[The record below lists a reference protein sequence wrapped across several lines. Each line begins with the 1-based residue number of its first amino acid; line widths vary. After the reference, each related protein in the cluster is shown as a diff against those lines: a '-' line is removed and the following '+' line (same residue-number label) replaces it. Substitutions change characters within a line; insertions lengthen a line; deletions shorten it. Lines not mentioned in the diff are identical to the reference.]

1 MKRTLFFLCTLLC
14 ANVLFA
20 QTFWIGDLKYG
31 ITSIAPRQVAVSD
44 ANESITTANIPTRV
58 MYGGEDYEVTSIGDM
73 AFYNCTNLTS
83 VNIPNG
89 VTYIGGSAFADCTNL
104 TSINIPN
111 RVTAIGGDGT
121 FANCTSLTSINIPNS
136 VTSIGGFVFSGCSSL
151 SSVTIGNNVTSIGNM
166 AFYGCSSLTSIT
178 IPNGVT
184 SIGIAMFSD
193 CSSLSSVTIGNSVTS
208 IGDDAFKNCSSLTSI
223 TIPNSVT
230 SIGEQAFRGCSS
242 LTSITIPNSVTSI
255 GPGLF
260 ADCSSLTSVTLSNN
274 ITELPTV
281 CYSYCLG
288 FFRNC
293 SNLISIDIP
302 NSITSIGDQAFYGC
316 SSLSSVTF
324 LGETAPSISNNVFAN
339 TLSAKTLSYPCG
351 SDYSSWQSATT
362 WASVECFDLYLGNS
376 LTSFPLTFEVISEQ
390 ERTMKVSDCDNSAN
404 VADIPAR
411 VMYNG
416 NTYSVTSIGDYA
428 FNDCGS
434 LTSVTI
440 PNSVTSIGEFAFRFC
455 NNLTSIDIPNSV
467 TNIGR
472 YAFADCTNLSSVNIP
487 NSVTSIKGGTFEG
500 CSGLASAIIG
510 NNVTS
515 IGDYAFKNC
524 SSLTSFT
531 IPNNVTFIGRDG
543 FRGCSSLTS
552 INIPNN
558 VASIKDYT
566 FDGCWSLSSVTIG
579 NSVTSIGINAFRNC
593 SSLSSVTIPNSVTSI
608 GDWAFY
614 NCSSLS
620 SVTIGNGVTSIED
633 GAFKFCSSLS
643 SITCFA
649 VTAPSLSNGVFD
661 ETPNTKTLSYPCGS
675 DYSSWES
682 ATDWESVECVV
693 SLGNSLTAS
702 PLTFEVI
709 SEEDRT
715 MKVSNCNASA
725 TDVDI
730 PAKVMY
736 NGNVYSVTSIGQWAF
751 ENCSQLTSVIIPNS
765 ITSFESFAFNGCSSL
780 TSISI
785 PNSVISIGDWAF
797 YNCSS
802 LTSVIFGNS
811 VTSIGSNAFSHCS
824 NLAFVTC
831 LGETAPALSPNAFN
845 GTLSDKTLTI
855 PCGSDYSSWES
866 ATTWA
871 SVECPLDLENSL
883 TSSPLTFEVISEE
896 DRTMKVSAC
905 DASATDVDIPTTVIY
920 NGTYYNVTVIGN
932 GAFHAC
938 SSLSSVNIPNSVT
951 SIGDEAFSDCSSLT
965 SIDIPNRITYIG
977 DMAFA
982 SCSSL
987 TSITIPNSVTSIGN
1001 GAFGWCSS
1009 LSSVTCLAE
1018 NAPSLGY
1025 DVFVNFS
1032 NITSNKTLTYPC
1044 RSDYSSWESATTW
1057 ESVECVV
1064 SLGNNLTYFP
1074 LTFAVISDQERTMKV
1089 SNCDI
1094 LATDA
1099 DIPAT
1104 VMYNGN
1110 AYSVTAIDIWAF
1122 HYCMNLTSV
1131 TIPNSV
1137 TSIGDMA
1144 FENCSS
1150 LTSIT
1155 IPNSVT
1161 SIGATAFSSCES
1173 LTSVICLGENA
1184 PSLVSYVFRET
1195 PNTKT
1200 LTVPFNASGYT
1211 SNWGNTTW
1219 QKIYHKIDEGEV
1231 KTLSNTFE
1239 ITDANKREVINDGV
1253 LRITQNG
1260 ELINETDVNVGGIV
1274 EVETPLLAEGSWH
1287 FIGAPF
1293 TSGNERYKLE
1303 SIIPG
1308 SRDVSVSMFDYD
1320 NMDWS
1325 NDWATIETEAGEGEG
1340 FFAWSFVDE
1349 IAAFTTY
1356 GDGAYS
1362 PNAHSDFEQYLY
1374 DYSITPAYN
1383 LNNDDVVVSKTLNDN
1398 SNGSGNW
1405 MALAN
1410 PYTFK
1415 LDVESFVDDNV
1426 ALAEIDMNDIQG
1438 RCIYRLNSASN
1449 TFAPV
1454 FEGAINLTEGFFVN
1468 FASAGENTATFK
1480 KSQRYN
1486 PISAKSSQRDF
1497 IKIVMIDGENETEVL
1512 FAQNE
1517 DAEQGYDILDANKMF
1532 SPSAVMEHYFVTDSV
1547 ALVKEEVRSLP
1558 YYATMN
1564 VKSFGRKLV
1573 SFKAVNVPDG
1583 LEVSIIDGDEVI
1595 SLNDG
1600 AVYNAEILSGE
1611 NANRF
1616 KVLFGSSVGL
1626 EDMED
1631 VEISF
1636 YPNPT
1641 NSKITFSQMI
1651 ERIEVID
1658 LTGRTI
1664 FTFSN
1669 ASEINIESLPSGAYY
1684 LRLTNNDKA
1693 IMRKVI
1699 KE

>member
-1 MKRTLFFLCTLLC
+1 MKRTLLLICTLLC
-14 ANVLFA
+14 ANVLMA

-31 ITSIAPRQVAVSD
+31 ITSIDPMQVAVSD
-44 ANESITTANIPTRV
+44 ANESITTADIPTRV
-58 MYGGEDYEVTSIGDM
+58 MYGGEYYRVTSIGDM
-73 AFYNCTNLTS
+73 AFANCTNLTS

-89 VTYIGGSAFADCTNL
+89 VTYIGGSAFANCTNL

-111 RVTAIGGDGT
+111 GVTAIGGDGT
-121 FANCTSLTSINIPNS
+121 FADCTSLTSINIPNS
-136 VTSIGGFVFSGCSSL
+136 VTSIGGYVFSGCSSL
-151 SSVTIGNNVTSIGNM
+151 SSVTIGNNVTSIGEL
-166 AFYGCSSLTSIT
+166 AFFGCSSLTSIT

-184 SIGIAMFSD
+184 SIGVAMFSG

-208 IGDDAFKNCSSLTSI
+208 IGDQAFQNCSSLTSI

-230 SIGEQAFRGCSS
+230 SIGDQAFQNCSG

-255 GPGLF
+255 GAGLF

-281 CYSYCLG
+281 CYSNCFG

-339 TLSAKTLSYPCG
+339 TPSTKTLSYPCG

-434 LTSVTI
+434 LTSVNIPNSVTSIGNSAFHYCSSLTSITI
-440 PNSVTSIGEFAFRFC
+440 PNSVTSIEDGVFSGC
-455 NNLTSIDIPNSV
+455 SSLTSVNIPNSV
-467 TNIGR
+467 TSIG
-472 YAFADCTNLSSVNIP
+472 AQSFAGCTNLSSVNIP

-531 IPNNVTFIGRDG
+531 IPNNVTFIGREG
-543 FRGCSSLTS
+543 FRG
-552 INIPNN
+552 
-558 VASIKDYT
+558 
-566 FDGCWSLSSVTIG
+566 
-579 NSVTSIGINAFRNC
+579 
-593 SSLSSVTIPNSVTSI
+593 
-608 GDWAFY
+608 
-614 NCSSLS
+614 CSSLS

-780 TSISI
+780 TSIFI
-785 PNSVISIGDWAF
+785 PNSVISIGAQSF
-797 YNCSS
+797 YGCSS
-802 LTSVIFGNS
+802 LTSVTIPNS

-1089 SNCDI
+1089 IHCDI
-1094 LATDA
+1094 LASDA

-1122 HYCMNLTSV
+1122 RYCMNLTSV

-1293 TSGNERYKLE
+1293 TSENERYKLE

-1383 LNNDDVVVSKTLNDN
+1383 LNNDDVVVSETLNDN

-1641 NSKITFSQMI
+1641 KDEITFNKVV
-1651 ERIEVID
+1651 EKIEVID
-1658 LTGRTI
+1658 LTGRTVLM
-1664 FTFSN
+1664 FNNSRN
-1669 ASEINIESLPSGAYY
+1669 INIEALAAGAYY
-1684 LRLTNNDKA
+1684 LRLHTNDGFV
-1693 IMRKVI
+1693 MQKVI